1 MKNIR
6 IYAFLPPFVLLTIA
20 AAYSLVIGMRN
31 ETKAI
36 AFLSHLVELRRHQAR
51 HEIHQRHQR

>member
-20 AAYSLVIGMRN
+20 AAYSLVIGC
-31 ETKAI
+31 
-36 AFLSHLVELRRHQAR
+36 LP
-51 HEIHQRHQR
+51 